1 MSITNYK
8 CIGCSAP
15 ISFNPKV
22 GGFKCEYCGRTC
34 TEDELQAFVEK
45 TEDKWAEKHAH
56 ETHDDGTEVRQ
67 YNCPNCG
74 AEVVCGD
81 TTTAS
86 FCYYCHSP
94 VIIESRL
101 QGDFRPHKIIP
112 FKIDQKQ
119 AVQKFAEWT
128 SNKKFLPKDFTVS
141 NQQHNIIG
149 VYLPYWDIDIDA
161 DIDYHATAA
170 TEHRRLRG
178 DREEITTERY
188 RIERGGTMHMP
199 AIRFLSFNK
208 INQHLINAINP
219 FNSADET
226 AFNTGYLSGFQ
237 SERFTLPQETA
248 ERSALQQATQHALF
262 QLRASANCDRI
273 LDEQDNSQYRVA
285 DVAYTLLP
293 VYILNYHYRGVD
305 YQFAV
310 NGQTGVAAG
319 DLPTD
324 TVKVGIFATI
334 IGLIVLILALL
345 GGFFLW

>member
-8 CIGCSAP
+8 CIGCAAP
-15 ISFNPKV
+15 IAFNPQV
-22 GGFKCEYCGRTC
+22 GGFQCEYCGRTC
-34 TEDELQAFVEK
+34 TEQELQDFVAQ
-45 TEDKWAEKHAH
+45 TEEKWAKKHAH

-101 QGDFRPHKIIP
+101 QGNFRPHKIIP
-112 FKIDQKQ
+112 FQISKKD
-119 AVQKFAEWT
+119 AVAKFSQWT
-128 SNKKFLPKDFTVS
+128 AGKKFLPKDFTVS
-141 NQQHNIIG
+141 NQQDNIIG
-149 VYLPYWDIDIDA
+149 LYLPYWDIDIDA
-161 DIDYHATAA
+161 DIDYHATGLS
-170 TEHRRLRG
+170 ERRRLRG

-188 RIERGGTMHMP
+188 RIERGGTMHIP
-199 AIRFLSFNK
+199 AIRFLSFHK
-208 INQHLINAINP
+208 INQYLINAINP
-219 FNSADET
+219 FNATDET

-237 SERFTLPQETA
+237 SERFTLPQENA
-248 ERSALQQATQHALF
+248 EQSALQQARQHALS
-262 QLRASANCDRI
+262 QLRASAGCDRI
-273 LDEQDNSQYRVA
+273 MDEDDRSQYQVA
-285 DVAYTLLP
+285 QVVYTLLP
-293 VYILNYHYRGVD
+293 VYILNYRYKGQD

-324 TVKVGIFATI
+324 TVKVSIFAI
-334 IGLIVLILALL
+334 INFRIYKS
-345 GGFFLW
+345 